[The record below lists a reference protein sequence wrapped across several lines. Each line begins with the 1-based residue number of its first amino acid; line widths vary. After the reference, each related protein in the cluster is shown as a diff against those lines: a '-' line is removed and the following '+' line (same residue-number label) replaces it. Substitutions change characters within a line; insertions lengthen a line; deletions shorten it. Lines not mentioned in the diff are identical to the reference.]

1 VLAQRQVNQRFP
13 KKTGY
18 FNRGKDMTENEERY
32 YAEKCKPFHVIV
44 KELLQKE
51 RVILEASRNDPDNA
65 AGKLFEL
72 SDEMLNLAS
81 YYFIFNNLA
90 LAIIK
95 NRNEEAL
102 NEARKTIYKAIIY
115 LESVVTGK
123 LNAPYSEYERHVKEL
138 AVVVDEH
145 RRFNMVKK
153 MGFTINLLEET
164 YGNNSRWKWSFV
176 ELEGRFAA
184 VTKNMLELTSLVA
197 NTDPLSPVYEPT
209 IRHVGIVKR
218 LLTDVSIQY
227 RDRYSLST
235 QRIEDLQ
242 IAQNCLDTLR
252 YIHISLGEQS
262 EAENIKKQYELFQI
276 KIANELKRKQG
287 VTTIHE

>member
-1 VLAQRQVNQRFP
+1 
-13 KKTGY
+13 
-18 FNRGKDMTENEERY
+18 MTESEERY
-32 YAEKCKPFHVIV
+32 YKEKCKPFQSVIN
-44 KELLQKE
+44 EFLQKE
-51 RVILEASRNDPDNA
+51 HDVLDASRNDPDNA
-65 AGKLFEL
+65 AGKLFDL
-72 SDEMLNLAS
+72 CNEMLNLAS
-81 YYFIFNNLA
+81 YYFVFNNLA
-90 LAIIK
+90 LTILK

-102 NEARKTIYKAIIY
+102 NEARKTVYKAIIY

-123 LNAPYSEYERHVKEL
+123 VNTPYGEYEHHVKEL
-138 AVVVDEH
+138 AVAVDEH

-153 MGFTINLLEET
+153 MGFTISLLEET

-209 IRHVGIVKR
+209 MRHVGIVKR
-218 LLTDVSIQY
+218 LLANVSIQY

-242 IAQNCLDTLR
+242 TAQNFLETLR
-252 YIHISLGEQS
+252 YIHVSLGEQS
-262 EAENIKKQYELFQI
+262 EAENVKKQCDLIQI
-276 KIANELKRKQG
+276 KIENELKKKQG
-287 VTTIHE
+287 LITMPE